1 MRSFDGKDPF
11 DLALAH
17 GQEAFCAF
25 LDHARLSAGT
35 TLPAEYA
42 RDERDLV
49 WKQRKRRKRLL
60 RQLAGA
66 RLSKNEEHGA
76 LDVLRATDTEEWMHL
91 EGHYLSRGLALH
103 TIATLKKKR
112 SMH

>member
-42 RDERDLV
+42 RDEHDLV
-49 WKQRKRRKRLL
+49 WKQSAAGPSRKVSSNLFANL
-60 RQLAGA
+60 FQEDSDAENGNA
-66 RLSKNEEHGA
+66 DE
-76 LDVLRATDTEEWMHL
+76 
-91 EGHYLSRGLALH
+91 
-103 TIATLKKKR
+103 
-112 SMH
+112 